1 MAVPLKEFIKMT
13 VYFDNASTT
22 QVCPEAAELM
32 LRVMR
37 EEYGNPSSTHAMG
50 RRGKDILETARK
62 NIASALGAGVN
73 EIFFTSGGTEA
84 DNWAVFGAAEAFFR
98 RGRHIITTDIE
109 HDAVTKPI
117 KKLESQGWE
126 ITWLKPDQTG
136 RISVAAFAEA
146 LREDTSFAS
155 VILVNNETGA
165 LNPIPEMTREIK
177 RHGLGTVFHTDAVQ
191 GFCKVPFTPKALGAD
206 LITIS
211 AHKIHGPK
219 GAGALYIR
227 DGLKL
232 PPLLLGGG
240 QEKEKR
246 SGTEALPAV
255 AGFGEA
261 ARLAKAQMDAT
272 TASMRKLYGYT
283 VSMLSEKL
291 PEAVILSPGDA
302 PHILSLS
309 LPGYKSEV
317 LMNYLEAEGIYVSKS
332 SACKKG
338 ARSHVLEAM
347 RLPAEVIDGA
357 LRVSFSRY
365 STKEEAE
372 YFADKLADA
381 SRKLFKTLK

>member
-1 MAVPLKEFIKMT
+1 MT

-32 LRVMR
+32 LKTMR
-37 EEYGNPSSTHAMG
+37 EDYGNPSSTHAMG
-50 RRGKDILETARK
+50 RRARDILDIARK
-62 NIASALGAGVN
+62 NTAGALGAGIN

-98 RGRHIITTDIE
+98 RGRHIITTAIE
-109 HDAVTKPI
+109 HDAVTKPV

-126 ITWLKPDQTG
+126 VTWLKPDQTG
-136 RISVAAFAEA
+136 RITADAFAAA
-146 LREDTSFAS
+146 LRDDTSFAS

-165 LNPIPEMTREIK
+165 VNPVQDMTREIK
-177 RHGLGTVFHTDAVQ
+177 RRGMSTVFHTDAVQ
-191 GFCKVPFTPKALGAD
+191 AFCKVAVTPKALGAD
-206 LITIS
+206 LVTIS
-211 AHKIHGPK
+211 SHKIHGPK

-261 ARLAKAQMDAT
+261 ARLAKDQMDKT
-272 TASMRKLYGYT
+272 TAAMRALYRYT
-283 VSMLSEKL
+283 EGLLREKL
-291 PEAVILSPGDA
+291 PQALILSPGDA

-317 LMNYLEAEGIYVSKS
+317 LMNALEAEGIYVSKS

-347 RLPAEVIDGA
+347 RLPNDVIDGA

-365 STKEEAE
+365 STKEEAG
-372 YFADKLADA
+372 YFVEKLSDA
-381 SRKLFKTLK
+381 AGKLFKTLK